1 MTGPS
6 PFRTRKKPTVPFRS
20 LPSITVTVLYRDRT
34 NSYRDR
40 FHIYYDQQDSIK
52 FILARPCHGKSLD
65 GHGNCLDD
73 HGKEW
78 SR

>member
-1 MTGPS
+1 MN
-6 PFRTRKKPTVPFRS
+6 
-20 LPSITVTVLYRDRT
+20 VLYRDRT

-52 FILARPCHGKSLD
+52 FILARPCHGRSLD